1 MALKRYNKREKG
13 VGERQRGREG
23 RERRGWVERR
33 EIIEQ

>member
-23 RERRGWVERR
+23 RGGDGWRGGR
-33 EIIEQ
+33 